1 MMTKRIWMVHP
12 TDALPG
18 ENGYKHGI
26 NLIEELDKKGYEVTW
41 WTSSFSHTLK
51 KQRVEKFSDIP
62 YKSRSRILLIPTSE
76 YKKHIG
82 FKRIFQSVNFYMNW
96 YKLAS
101 RKKSPEILIK
111 SSPDLFGDFFVLKF
125 LKRRKLKLVIDF
137 RDLWPEVFISVLP
150 NFLQK
155 FEKIIFW
162 PFYQIR
168 KRFFSRSDGIIS
180 VSKDY
185 DVLAKKISPSL
196 INKPSAISYH
206 CNLSIE
212 EKVSLE
218 TLMKKDYSGE
228 LKIIYAGNL
237 GKNYDMLT
245 VLKAMQKITEN
256 EFPISFIIAGS
267 GPYENQVKKAEL
279 NSNGNIKYL
288 GMLNMKELTS
298 LYSMSHLALAPY
310 SKNSTVSMP
319 AKAYELMFNGLP
331 VITSLGREYGE
342 IVKREAIGFF
352 YEASSV
358 NSLTKVLSDIL
369 INRKKLKEM
378 SIKSLSLAEKYNVDD
393 QIEKYDEVLK
403 KILI

>member
-1 MMTKRIWMVHP
+1 M
-12 TDALPG
+12 
-18 ENGYKHGI
+18 
-26 NLIEELDKKGYEVTW
+26 
-41 WTSSFSHTLK
+41 
-51 KQRVEKFSDIP
+51 
-62 YKSRSRILLIPTSE
+62 
-76 YKKHIG
+76 
-82 FKRIFQSVNFYMNW
+82 
-96 YKLAS
+96 
-101 RKKSPEILIK
+101 
-111 SSPDLFGDFFVLKF
+111 
-125 LKRRKLKLVIDF
+125 
-137 RDLWPEVFISVLP
+137 
-150 NFLQK
+150 
-155 FEKIIFW
+155 
-162 PFYQIR
+162 
-168 KRFFSRSDGIIS
+168 
-180 VSKDY
+180 
-185 DVLAKKISPSL
+185 AKKISPSL
-196 INKPSAISYH
+196 INKPNAISYH

-245 VLKAMQKITEN
+245 LLKAMQKITEN
-256 EFPISFIIAGS
+256 EFPISFIMAGS
-267 GPYENQVKKAEL
+267 GPYENQVRKAEL

-288 GMLNMKELTS
+288 GMLNKKELTS

-369 INRKKLKEM
+369 IDRKKLKEM
-378 SIKSLSLAEKYNVDD
+378 SIKSLSLAEKYNVDA

-403 KILI
+403 KVLI